1 MKKFKQFIQGTT
13 LSQEEWEEE
22 VFGPKLTETLK
33 QVDEKP
39 LDETVVDQEKENMRN

>member
-22 VFGPKLTETLK
+22 VFGPELIETPE
-33 QVDEKP
+33 QVYDE
-39 LDETVVDQEKENMRN
+39 DQEKEIQHLKNMGN

>member
-22 VFGPKLTETLK
+22 VFGPELIDKLK
-33 QVDEKP
+33 QVDE
-39 LDETVVDQEKENMRN
+39 ESSDQEKQIQHFKNTGN

>member
-22 VFGPKLTETLK
+22 VFGPESIETLK
-33 QVDEKP
+33 QVDEK
-39 LDETVVDQEKENMRN
+39 LSDQEKQIQYFKNME

>member
-22 VFGPKLTETLK
+22 VFGPELIETHK

-39 LDETVVDQEKENMRN
+39 SDQEKQIQHFKNMG

>member
-22 VFGPKLTETLK
+22 VFGPELIETHE
-33 QVDEKP
+33 QVCDE
-39 LDETVVDQEKENMRN
+39 DQEKEIQRFKNME

>member
-39 LDETVVDQEKENMRN
+39 SDQEKKIQHFKNMEN

>member
-22 VFGPKLTETLK
+22 VFGPKLTETPK
-33 QVDEKP
+33 QVCDE
-39 LDETVVDQEKENMRN
+39 DQEKEIQNFKNTEN

>member
-22 VFGPKLTETLK
+22 VFGPELIDTLK
-33 QVDEKP
+33 QVDE
-39 LDETVVDQEKENMRN
+39 ESSDQEKQIQHFKNTGN

>member
-22 VFGPKLTETLK
+22 VFGPELIETSE
-33 QVDEKP
+33 QVSDE
-39 LDETVVDQEKENMRN
+39 DQEKEIQHFKNMGN